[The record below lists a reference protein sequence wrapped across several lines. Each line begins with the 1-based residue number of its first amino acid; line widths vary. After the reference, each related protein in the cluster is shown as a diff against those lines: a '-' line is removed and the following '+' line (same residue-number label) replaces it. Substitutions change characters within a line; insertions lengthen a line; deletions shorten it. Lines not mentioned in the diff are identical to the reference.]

1 MDFQKDSYGD
11 ELRLK
16 AIEKFDLISDL
27 EQLEQFKTELLGR
40 KGSITELIKNISTLP
55 FDEKKDAVKMCFKR
69 VKLTCSNRKLCVNTL
84 VSDINS
90 TQYIELV
97 PMYKQMVSK

>member
-55 FDEKKDAVKMCFKR
+55 SDEKKDAGKNANLIKIFFQELIQE
-69 VKLTCSNRKLCVNTL
+69 KLG
-84 VSDINS
+84 DQI
-90 TQYIELV
+90 
-97 PMYKQMVSK
+97 